1 MLSTYEPVSELTPN
15 QEFAKLASDEQIE
28 RTVKALEANGI
39 HAVVAENGEEASR
52 IFFELVPEGAEVFLG
67 ASVTLE
73 TLGIKDEIDKSGR
86 YDSIRPKMFAMDRA
100 TQGREIRKLGSA
112 PDYAAGSVHAVT
124 ENGQVLIVSN
134 TGSQLGPYASGAG
147 KIIWVVGAQK
157 LVKDL
162 DEGMKRIYEYDLPL
176 ETEHMRQLYNMG
188 TNVSKVLIVNREIR
202 PNRITMI
209 IVKEE
214 LGY

>member
-1 MLSTYEPVSELTPN
+1 MLTQTKVDSELTPN
-15 QEFAKLASDEQIE
+15 QEFANLASDEQIE
-28 RTVKALEANGI
+28 RTVKALETNGI
-39 HAVVAENGEEASR
+39 HAVVAEDGQEAKR
-52 IFFELVPEGAEVFLG
+52 IFFDLVPEGAEVFLG

-86 YDSIRPKMFAMDRA
+86 YDSIRPKMFAMNRE
-100 TQGREIRKLGSA
+100 TQGREIRKLGGT

-124 ENGQVLIVSN
+124 EAGQVLIASN

-147 KIIWVVGAQK
+147 RVIWVVGAQK